1 MANRAAVFQ
10 FTNTIHNDTYSA
22 IDPASKS
29 DLNGKYVFISGA
41 SKGIGRATALAYAK
55 AGAAGIGIG
64 ARSDLSSLKDEIQD
78 AAKKVGKSAP
88 KVVSVKLDVEDRAS
102 VETAAKDI
110 ETGLGRLDI
119 LVNNAGYLEKATS
132 IIDSD
137 PDEWWKVWGVNIRG
151 PYLMTRSF
159 LPLMLREGD
168 KQIVNLSSLG
178 AHAVRPG
185 MSGYQT
191 TKMAIVRFSE
201 FTNAEYGDQGVVA
214 FSVHPGGIMTDLARG
229 MPEDMHHILTDTPE
243 LASDTIVYLTQKKQD
258 WLAGRYISCNWDMP
272 EFFAKKD
279 DIVKRDILKFRMAL

>member
-137 PDEWWKVWGVNIRG
+137 PDEWWKVWGVVSYGDHRLSIHDEHPNAQQNIRG

-229 MPEDMHHILTDTPE
+229 MPEDMHH
-243 LASDTIVYLTQKKQD
+243 S
-258 WLAGRYISCNWDMP
+258 
-272 EFFAKKD
+272 EF
-279 DIVKRDILKFRMAL
+279 L